1 MAVPN
6 TTLTVSSSR
15 IQSFICVYA
24 IVDLLKPKEP
34 ATEAVS
40 SPAPAAAA
48 VTEPTPESA
57 AAATSLPAATADSD
71 LVKKS
76 SSPVPV
82 AAGVSGEFGLQTE
95 LYKKEENKGK
105 EWTEQEVLLLLEALE
120 MFKDDWNKVIGYFFT
135 ISFNIMQLT

>member
-1 MAVPN
+1 M
-6 TTLTVSSSR
+6 
-15 IQSFICVYA
+15 
-24 IVDLLKPKEP
+24 LKPKEP

-57 AAATSLPAATADSD
+57 AAATSLPAAATADSD

-120 MFKDDWNKVIGYFFT
+120 MFKDDWNKVIGYFFV
-135 ISFNIMQLT
+135 ISFNIV